1 MTLRG
6 SRRLLLGNIFFWLR
20 LFFGAHSGG
29 IKEKSLDLTSIFCVF
44 IRPMDRRTKISE
56 AVEVEQP
63 IKFRLYALLQ
73 ESEDD
78 INFIATEILN
88 KFRKPELLP
97 PVYTAIK
104 ELALN
109 GAKANIKRVL
119 FKEMDVDESN
129 PESYEQAM
137 VTFKEKL
144 TESFIKEYAIKAKEM
159 GLFVDIKFD
168 YNKHRLIIEVE
179 NNSALSEK
187 EDKRIR
193 GKFAKGSTYDNI
205 AEFYMDT
212 MDNSEGAGLGITLIL
227 MLIKAEGIDP
237 HVFTIKSDFEE
248 KTVAKLE
255 FPLSSTYKTSRER
268 FAQVR

>member
-1 MTLRG
+1 MN
-6 SRRLLLGNIFFWLR
+6 RR
-20 LFFGAHSGG
+20 
-29 IKEKSLDLTSIFCVF
+29 EKIEKA
-44 IRPMDRRTKISE
+44 IE
-56 AVEVEQP
+56 AEQP

-73 ESEDD
+73 DTEDD
-78 INFIATEILN
+78 VNFIATEILN
-88 KFRKPELLP
+88 RYKKPELLS

-119 FKEMDVDESN
+119 FKELEIDENN
-129 PESYEQAM
+129 PDSYEEGM
-137 VTFKEKL
+137 RTFKEKL
-144 TESFIKEYAIKAKEM
+144 AESFVKEYAIKAKEM
-159 GLFVDIKFD
+159 GLFVDVKFD
-168 YNKHRLIIEVE
+168 YNRHRLIIEVE
-179 NNSALSEK
+179 NNSFLSEK

-212 MDNSEGAGLGITLIL
+212 MDNAEGAGLGITLIL

-237 HVFTIKSDFEE
+237 HVFTIKSDFKT

-255 FPLSSTYKTSRER
+255 FPLSASYKTSRER
-268 FAQVR
+268 FAEVK